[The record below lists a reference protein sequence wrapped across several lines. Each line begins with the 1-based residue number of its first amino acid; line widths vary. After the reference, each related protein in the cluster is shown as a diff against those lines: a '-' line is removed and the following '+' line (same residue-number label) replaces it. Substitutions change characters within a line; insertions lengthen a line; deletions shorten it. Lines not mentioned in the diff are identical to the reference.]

1 MDFLNEFSKKVS
13 SVARSVTEKS
23 KETAE
28 VSRLNAELR
37 DARDA
42 LEKLRASGRSR
53 SSCRRSCAAA

>member
-42 LEKLRASGRSR
+42 L
-53 SSCRRSCAAA
+53 